1 MNSMFGKS
9 FEPLSQSE
17 RIKNRRNKEIYK
29 GVNSSKNIC
38 LDNNGNIKTA
48 KTYESYMNTVNGF
61 YECKKSDPVNNK
73 ECFNTYLDN
82 DLDAFSV
89 STFQDVK
96 SSSVNFQ
103 IYDEQD
109 TVQSRGRKNVKAKT
123 DGTNT
128 FHTQAEFI
136 TDDLINPETGINSSV
151 NITYPYNKQGL
162 CANYVTQDVSFFD
175 PSGNYSSVHAKDIK
189 KYFPMSKISQ

>member
-82 DLDAFSV
+82 DLDSFSV

-109 TVQSRGRKNVKAKT
+109 TLQSRGRKNVDK
-123 DGTNT
+123 
-128 FHTQAEFI
+128 
-136 TDDLINPETGINSSV
+136 
-151 NITYPYNKQGL
+151 
-162 CANYVTQDVSFFD
+162 
-175 PSGNYSSVHAKDIK
+175 
-189 KYFPMSKISQ
+189 